1 MKVYEYQAKQ
11 FLDKNGIRV
20 PRGAVAST
28 PDEAASV
35 ARELGGSE
43 WVIKAQIYAGGRRV
57 GHFAGHQE
65 AQGGIRFVDSPAEVL
80 NTAQE
85 MLGQAL
91 VTEQT
96 GPAGRVVNRLYVEQ
110 ACEVQ
115 RELYLG
121 MLVDRETSRVTLI
134 ALGEGGVN
142 IESIT
147 SHHPE
152 SVLKIAIDPLEGLQE
167 DEARN
172 IAAALGLTDEQTDE
186 AVRIM
191 LAMYEMFLGLDASL
205 IEINPLAITAAGRLI
220 ALDATMTFD
229 DNAMFRHEDIQAQSD
244 EGDELRWGELD
255 ATQHGLNYVKLD
267 GNIGCLASGAGLAL
281 ATLDAVKFYGGEP
294 ANFLD
299 VPPAVEFERVKYAF
313 GLILSDPGVE
323 AILVNVFGGGIMR
336 CDTIADGIILA
347 AREFPV
353 RVPLIVRLAGI
364 NADFARD
371 RLRDSGLAITFA
383 EDFADAAEKV
393 VTAATEARL
402 IVQQKWWQRVQRLLT
417 GKDETIDRTAG

>member
-11 FLDKNGIRV
+11 LLDKNGIRV
-20 PRGAVAST
+20 PRGDVAST

-35 ARELGGSE
+35 ARELGGSA
-43 WVIKAQIYAGGRRV
+43 WVIKAQIYAGGRRA
-57 GHFAGHQE
+57 GHFVGNQE
-65 AQGGIRFVDSPAEVL
+65 AEGGIRFVDSLADVR

-85 MLGQAL
+85 MLGHVL
-91 VTEQT
+91 ITDQT
-96 GPAGRVVNRLYVEQ
+96 GPAGRTVNRLYVEQ
-110 ACEVQ
+110 VCEVQ

-121 MLVDRETSRVTLI
+121 MLVDRRTSRVTLI
-134 ALGEGGVN
+134 ALAEGGVN

-147 SHHPE
+147 SRSPE
-152 SVLKIAIDPLEGLQE
+152 SVLKLAIDPLEGLQQ
-167 DEARN
+167 DAARE
-172 IAAALGLTDEQTDE
+172 IATALELTDEQTDE
-186 AVRIM
+186 TVRVM
-191 LAMYEMFLGLDASL
+191 LVMYAMFMNLDASL
-205 IEINPLAITAAGRLI
+205 IEINPLGITAAGTLI
-220 ALDATMTFD
+220 ALDATLTFD
-229 DNAMFRHEDIQAQSD
+229 DNAMFRHEDIQSLHD
-244 EGDELRWGELD
+244 DELRWGELD
-255 ATQHGLNYVKLD
+255 AAQHGLNYVKLD

-364 NADFARD
+364 NADSARD
-371 RLRDSGLAITFA
+371 RLRDSGLVITFA
-383 EDFADAAEKV
+383 EGFADAAEKV
-393 VTAATEARL
+393 VKAATEARL
-402 IVQQKWWQRVQRLLT
+402 SAQRKWWQRVQGLLT
-417 GKDETIDRTAG
+417 RKD

>member
-11 FLDKNGIRV
+11 LLEKNGIRV
-20 PRGAVAST
+20 PRGGVALS
-28 PDEAASV
+28 PDEATGV
-35 ARELGGSE
+35 ARELGGSA
-43 WVIKAQIYAGGRRV
+43 WVIKAQIHAGGRRA
-57 GHFAGHQE
+57 GHFVSDQQ
-65 AQGGIRFVDSPAEVL
+65 AQGGIRFVDSLADV
-80 NTAQE
+80 NNSARE
-85 MLGQAL
+85 MLGEVL
-91 VTEQT
+91 VTDQT
-96 GPAGRVVNRLYVEQ
+96 GPTGRTVNRLYVEQ
-110 ACEVQ
+110 LCEVQ

-121 MLVDRETSRVTLI
+121 MLVDRITSRVTLI

-147 SHHPE
+147 SRSPE
-152 SVLKIAIDPLEGLQE
+152 SVLKLAIDPLEGLQQ
-167 DEARN
+167 DAARE
-172 IAAALGLTDEQTDE
+172 IAAALELTDKQTDE
-186 AVRIM
+186 AVQVM
-191 LAMYEMFLGLDASL
+191 LAMYAMFMDMDASL
-205 IEINPLAITAAGRLI
+205 IEINPLGITAAGTLT
-220 ALDATMTFD
+220 ALDATMAFD
-229 DNAMFRHEDIQAQSD
+229 DNAMFRHEDIQLLRD
-244 EGDELRWGELD
+244 DELRWGELD

-336 CDTIADGIILA
+336 CDIIADGIILA

-364 NADFARD
+364 NADSARD
-371 RLRDSGLAITFA
+371 RLRDSGLVITFA
-383 EDFADAAEKV
+383 EDFADAAEKAV
-393 VTAATEARL
+393 KAATEARL
-402 IVQQKWWQRVQRLLT
+402 SVQQKWWQRVQGLLT
-417 GKDETIDRTAG
+417 RKDETIDRTAG

>member
-11 FLDKNGIRV
+11 LLDKNGIRI

-35 ARELGGSE
+35 ARQLGGSG
-43 WVIKAQIYAGGRRV
+43 WVIKAQILAGGRRA
-57 GHFAGHQE
+57 GHFVGNQE
-65 AQGGIRFVDSPAEVL
+65 QQGGIRFVDSLAEVPD
-80 NTAQE
+80 TAQE
-85 MLGQAL
+85 MLGHVL
-91 VTEQT
+91 VTKQT
-96 GPAGRVVNRLYVEQ
+96 DPAGTAVKRLYVEQ

-121 MLVDRETSRVTLI
+121 MLVDRRSSRVTLI
-134 ALGEGGVN
+134 ALGEGGTN

-147 SHHPE
+147 SRHPE
-152 SVLKIAIDPLEGLQE
+152 SVLKIAIDPLEGLQQ

-172 IAAALGLTDEQTDE
+172 IAAAVGLTDEQTAE

-191 LAMYEMFLGLDASL
+191 LTMYDMFLRLDASL
-205 IEINPLAITAAGRLI
+205 IEINPLAITAAGTLV

-229 DNAMFRHEDIQAQSD
+229 DNAMFRHEDIQAQCED
-244 EGDELRWGELD
+244 DELRWGELD

-299 VPPAVEFERVKYAF
+299 MPPAVEFERVKYAF

-364 NADFARD
+364 NADFAKD
-371 RLRDSGLAITFA
+371 RLKDSGLAITFA

-393 VTAATEARL
+393 VIAATEARL
-402 IVQQKWWQRVQRLLT
+402 VMQQNWWQRVQRLLT

>member
-11 FLDKNGIRV
+11 LLEKNGIRV
-20 PRGAVAST
+20 PRGDVALS
-28 PDEAASV
+28 PDEATGV
-35 ARELGGSE
+35 ARELGGSA
-43 WVIKAQIYAGGRRV
+43 WVIKAQIHAGGRRA
-57 GHFAGHQE
+57 GHFVSDQQ
-65 AQGGIRFVDSPAEVL
+65 AQGGIRFVDSLADV
-80 NTAQE
+80 NNSARE
-85 MLGQAL
+85 MLGEVL
-91 VTEQT
+91 VTDQT
-96 GPAGRVVNRLYVEQ
+96 GPTGRTVNRLYVEQ
-110 ACEVQ
+110 LCEVQ

-121 MLVDRETSRVTLI
+121 MLVDRITSRVTLI

-147 SHHPE
+147 SRSPE
-152 SVLKIAIDPLEGLQE
+152 SVLKLAIDPLEGLQQ
-167 DEARN
+167 DAARE
-172 IAAALGLTDEQTDE
+172 IAAALELTDKQTDE
-186 AVRIM
+186 AVQVM
-191 LAMYEMFLGLDASL
+191 LAMYAMFMDLDASL
-205 IEINPLAITAAGRLI
+205 IEINPLGITAAGTLT
-220 ALDATMTFD
+220 ALDATMAFD
-229 DNAMFRHEDIQAQSD
+229 DNAMFRHEDIQLLRD
-244 EGDELRWGELD
+244 DELRWGELD

-336 CDTIADGIILA
+336 CDIIADGIILA

-364 NADFARD
+364 NADSARD
-371 RLRDSGLAITFA
+371 RLRDSGLVITFA
-383 EDFADAAEKV
+383 EDFADAAEKAV
-393 VTAATEARL
+393 KAATEARL
-402 IVQQKWWQRVQRLLT
+402 SVQQKWWQRVQGLLT
-417 GKDETIDRTAG
+417 RKDETIDRTAG

>member
-1 MKVYEYQAKQ
+1 MKIYEYQAKQ
-11 FLDKNGIRV
+11 LLDKNGIRV
-20 PRGAVAST
+20 PQGGVASS
-28 PDEAASV
+28 PDEATSV
-35 ARELGGSE
+35 ARELGGSA
-43 WVIKAQIYAGGRRV
+43 WVIKAQIHAGGRRA
-57 GHFAGHQE
+57 GHFVSNPG
-65 AQGGIRFVDSPAEVL
+65 AQGGIRFVGSLADVR
-80 NTAQE
+80 NTARE
-85 MLGQAL
+85 MLGDVL
-91 VTEQT
+91 VTDQT
-96 GPAGRVVNRLYVEQ
+96 GPTGRTVNRLYVEQ
-110 ACEVQ
+110 VCEVQ

-121 MLVDRETSRVTLI
+121 MLVDRTTSRVTLI

-147 SHHPE
+147 SRSPE
-152 SVLKIAIDPLEGLQE
+152 SVLKLAIDPLEGLQQ
-167 DEARN
+167 DAARE
-172 IAAALGLTDEQTDE
+172 IAAALELTDKQTDE
-186 AVRIM
+186 AVQVM
-191 LAMYEMFLGLDASL
+191 LAMYAMFMNLDASL
-205 IEINPLAITAAGRLI
+205 IEINPLAITAAGTLMP
-220 ALDATMTFD
+220 LDATVTFD
-229 DNAMFRHEDIQAQSD
+229 DNAMFRHEDIQSLRD
-244 EGDELRWGELD
+244 DELRWGELD

-267 GNIGCLASGAGLAL
+267 GNIGCLASGAGLAM

-364 NADFARD
+364 NAYSARD
-371 RLRDSGLAITFA
+371 RLRDSGLVITFA

-393 VTAATEARL
+393 VKAATEARL
-402 IVQQKWWQRVQRLLT
+402 SVQQKWWQRVQGLLT
-417 GKDETIDRTAG
+417 RKDETIDRTAG

>member
-11 FLDKNGIRV
+11 LLEKNGIRV
-20 PRGAVAST
+20 PRGGVALS
-28 PDEAASV
+28 PDEATGV
-35 ARELGGSE
+35 ARELGGSA
-43 WVIKAQIYAGGRRV
+43 WVIKAQIHAGGRRA
-57 GHFAGHQE
+57 GHFVSDQQ
-65 AQGGIRFVDSPAEVL
+65 AQGGIRFVDSLADV
-80 NTAQE
+80 NNSARE
-85 MLGQAL
+85 MLGEVL
-91 VTEQT
+91 VTDQT
-96 GPAGRVVNRLYVEQ
+96 GPTGRTVNRLYVEQ
-110 ACEVQ
+110 LCEVQ

-121 MLVDRETSRVTLI
+121 MLVDRITSRVTLI

-147 SHHPE
+147 SRSPE
-152 SVLKIAIDPLEGLQE
+152 SVLKLAIDPLEGLQQ
-167 DEARN
+167 DAARE
-172 IAAALGLTDEQTDE
+172 IAAALELTDKQTDE
-186 AVRIM
+186 AVQVM
-191 LAMYEMFLGLDASL
+191 LAMYAMFMDLDASL
-205 IEINPLAITAAGRLI
+205 IEINPLGITAAGTLT
-220 ALDATMTFD
+220 ALDATMAFD
-229 DNAMFRHEDIQAQSD
+229 DNAMFRHEDIQLLRD
-244 EGDELRWGELD
+244 DELRWGELD

-336 CDTIADGIILA
+336 CDIIADGIILA

-364 NADFARD
+364 NADSARD
-371 RLRDSGLAITFA
+371 RLRDSGLVITFA
-383 EDFADAAEKV
+383 EDFADAAEKAV
-393 VTAATEARL
+393 KAATEARL
-402 IVQQKWWQRVQRLLT
+402 SVQQKWWQRVQGLLT
-417 GKDETIDRTAG
+417 RKDETIDRTAG

>member
-11 FLDKNGIRV
+11 LLDKNGIRV

-35 ARELGGSE
+35 ARELGGSA
-43 WVIKAQIYAGGRRV
+43 WVIKAQIHAGGRRT
-57 GHFAGHQE
+57 GHFVNNQE
-65 AQGGIRFVDSPAEVL
+65 AQSGIRFAGSLADVS
-80 NTAQE
+80 NTARE
-85 MLGQAL
+85 MLGHVL
-91 VTEQT
+91 VTGQT
-96 GPAGRVVNRLYVEQ
+96 GPSGTAVKQIYVEQ

-121 MLVDRETSRVTLI
+121 LLVDRRTSRVTLI
-134 ALGEGGVN
+134 ALAEGGVN
-142 IESIT
+142 IESIV
-147 SHHPE
+147 SRSPE
-152 SVLKIAIDPLEGLQE
+152 SVQKIAIDPFEGLQQ
-167 DEARN
+167 DAARG
-172 IAAALGLTDEQTDE
+172 IAAALELTDEQADE

-191 LAMYEMFLGLDASL
+191 LAMYAMFMSLDASL
-205 IEINPLAITAAGRLI
+205 IEINPLGITATGTLI
-220 ALDATMTFD
+220 ALDAAVTFD
-229 DNAMFRHEDIQAQSD
+229 DNAMFRHEDLQALRD
-244 EGDELRWGELD
+244 DDELRWGELD
-255 ATQHGLNYVKLD
+255 AAQHGLNYVKLD

-281 ATLDAVKFYGGEP
+281 ATLDAVKLYGGEP

-347 AREFPV
+347 AREFPL

-364 NADFARD
+364 NADFARL
-371 RLRDSGLAITFA
+371 RLKDSGLAITFA
-383 EDFADAAEKV
+383 EDFTDAAEQV
-393 VTAATEARL
+393 VKAATEARFH
-402 IVQQKWWQRVQRLLT
+402 VQRKWWQRVQGLLT
-417 GKDETIDRTAG
+417 RKDETIDRTAG

>member
-11 FLDKNGIRV
+11 LLDKNGIRV
-20 PRGAVAST
+20 PRGDVAST

-35 ARELGGSE
+35 ARELGGSA
-43 WVIKAQIYAGGRRV
+43 WVIKAQIHAGGRRA
-57 GHFAGHQE
+57 GHFVGNQE
-65 AQGGIRFVDSPAEVL
+65 AEGGIRFVDSLADVR

-85 MLGQAL
+85 MLGHVL
-91 VTEQT
+91 ITDQT
-96 GPAGRVVNRLYVEQ
+96 GPAGRTVNRLYVEQ
-110 ACEVQ
+110 VCEVR

-121 MLVDRETSRVTLI
+121 MLVDRRTSRVTLI
-134 ALGEGGVN
+134 ALAEGGVN

-147 SHHPE
+147 SRSPE
-152 SVLKIAIDPLEGLQE
+152 SVLKLAIDPLEGLQQ
-167 DEARN
+167 DAARE
-172 IAAALGLTDEQTDE
+172 IATALELTDEQTDE
-186 AVRIM
+186 TVRVM
-191 LAMYEMFLGLDASL
+191 LVMYAMFMNLDASL
-205 IEINPLAITAAGRLI
+205 IEINPLGITAAGTLI
-220 ALDATMTFD
+220 ALDATLTFD
-229 DNAMFRHEDIQAQSD
+229 DNAMFRHEDIQSLHD
-244 EGDELRWGELD
+244 DELRWGELD
-255 ATQHGLNYVKLD
+255 AAQHGLNYVKLD

-299 VPPAVEFERVKYAF
+299 VPPAVESERVKYAF

-364 NADFARD
+364 NADSARD
-371 RLRDSGLAITFA
+371 RLRDSGLVITFA

-393 VTAATEARL
+393 VKAATEARL
-402 IVQQKWWQRVQRLLT
+402 SMQRKWWQRVQGLLT
-417 GKDETIDRTAG
+417 RKD

>member
-11 FLDKNGIRV
+11 LLEKNGIRI
-20 PRGAVAST
+20 PRGGVAST

-35 ARELGGSE
+35 ARELNGSA
-43 WVIKAQIYAGGRRV
+43 WVIKAQIHAGGRRA
-57 GHFAGHQE
+57 GHFVGNQE
-65 AQGGIRFVDSPAEVL
+65 AQGGIRFVGSIEDVRNA
-80 NTAQE
+80 AQE
-85 MLGQAL
+85 MLGHVL
-91 VTEQT
+91 VTDQT
-96 GPAGRVVNRLYVEQ
+96 GPAGRTVNRLYVEQ
-110 ACEVQ
+110 VCEVQ

-121 MLVDRETSRVTLI
+121 MLVDRRTSRVMLI
-134 ALGEGGVN
+134 ALAEGGVN

-147 SHHPE
+147 SRSPE
-152 SVLKIAIDPLEGLQE
+152 SVLKLAIDPLEGLQQ
-167 DEARN
+167 DAARE
-172 IAAALGLTDEQTDE
+172 IATALELTDEQTDE
-186 AVRIM
+186 TVRVM
-191 LAMYEMFLGLDASL
+191 LVMYAMFMNLDASL
-205 IEINPLAITAAGRLI
+205 IEINPLGITAAGEVI
-220 ALDATMTFD
+220 AMDATMTFD
-229 DNAMFRHEDIQAQSD
+229 DNAMFRHEDIHAQRD
-244 EGDELRWGELD
+244 DDDELRWGELD

-336 CDTIADGIILA
+336 CDTIADGIIMA

-364 NADFARD
+364 NADSARD
-371 RLRDSGLAITFA
+371 RLRDSGLVITFA

-393 VTAATEARL
+393 VKAATEARL
-402 IVQQKWWQRVQRLLT
+402 SAQQKWWQRVQGLLT
-417 GKDETIDRTAG
+417 RKDETIDRTAG

>member
-11 FLDKNGIRV
+11 LLDKNGIRV
-20 PRGAVAST
+20 PRGDVASS
-28 PDEAASV
+28 PDEATGV
-35 ARELGGSE
+35 ARELGGSA
-43 WVIKAQIYAGGRRV
+43 WVIKAQIHAGGRQA
-57 GHFAGHQE
+57 GHFVNDQE
-65 AQGGIRFVDSPAEVL
+65 AQGGVRIVGSLADVR

-85 MLGQAL
+85 MLGHVL
-91 VTEQT
+91 VTDQT
-96 GPAGRVVNRLYVEQ
+96 GPTGRTVNRLYVEQ
-110 ACEVQ
+110 VCEVQ

-121 MLVDRETSRVTLI
+121 MLVDRRTSRVTLI

-142 IESIT
+142 IEST
-147 SHHPE
+147 ASHYPE
-152 SVLKIAIDPLEGLQE
+152 SFLKIAIDPLEGLQQ

-172 IAAALGLTDEQTDE
+172 VAAALELTDEQTDE

-191 LAMYEMFLGLDASL
+191 LAMYAMFMNLDASL
-205 IEINPLAITAAGRLI
+205 IEINPLAITAAGTLI
-220 ALDATMTFD
+220 ALDATVTID
-229 DNAMFRHEDIQAQSD
+229 DNAMFRHEDIQVLRD
-244 EGDELRWGELD
+244 DGELRWGELD

-299 VPPAVEFERVKYAF
+299 VPPAVEVERVKYAF

-347 AREFPV
+347 ASEFPV
-353 RVPLIVRLAGI
+353 RVPLIVRLAGV
-364 NADFARD
+364 NSEFARV
-371 RLRDSGLAITFA
+371 RLKDSGLVTTFA
-383 EDFADAAEKV
+383 EDISDAAEKV
-393 VTAATEARL
+393 VKAAAEARL
-402 IVQQKWWQRVQRLLT
+402 NVQRKWWQRVQGLLT
-417 GKDETIDRTAG
+417 GKDETIDRTPG